1 MKRKNIMKAL
11 TLLSTIAVL
20 TFANPAFAEM
30 DKMDHATMDHSTH
43 AEMVMDGKADGEVIA
58 KSGDAHVSVNGLVCD
73 FCARALEKTF
83 GKRDEVKGI
92 DVNLETKIVTVNF
105 NDGQSLDNDT
115 LTQIITDSGYN
126 VEGIH
131 RVE

>member
-1 MKRKNIMKAL
+1 MKFL
-11 TLLSTIAVL
+11 TLLSTLAILV
-20 TFANPAFAEM
+20 FINPAFAEM
-30 DKMDHATMDHSTH
+30 DHSKHDMAKT
-43 AEMVMDGKADGEVIA
+43 EQVKVIDQ
-58 KSGDAHVSVNGLVCD
+58 KGDAHVSVNGLVCD

-83 GKRDEVKGI
+83 GKKDEVKSI

-105 NDGQSLDNDT
+105 NEGQTLDDET

>member
-1 MKRKNIMKAL
+1 MNKL

-20 TFANPAFAEM
+20 TFANPAFAET

-43 AEMVMDGKADGEVIA
+43 AEMVMDGKTDGAVIA

-83 GKRDEVKGI
+83 GKKDEVKGI
-92 DVNLETKIVTVNF
+92 DVNLETKIVTINF
-105 NDGQSLDNDT
+105 NEGQTLDNDT

>member
-1 MKRKNIMKAL
+1 MKTL

-20 TFANPAFAEM
+20 TFTNPAFAEM
-30 DKMDHATMDHSTH
+30 DKMDHTNMDHSTH
-43 AEMVMDGKADGEVIA
+43 AEMVMDDKADGAVIA

-105 NDGQSLDNDT
+105 NDSQTLDNDT

-126 VEGIH
+126 VESIH